1 MADKDN
7 AWGPAHEIGHIHQKA
22 INWPGCTESSNNL
35 FSNYVLYKLGKYC
48 SRGSELFHLAD
59 ARFVEGQA
67 WFDMGN
73 PHHMN
78 EDTEI
83 HMRMY
88 WQLWNYYHRCGY
100 NEKFWQTLFQ
110 LLRADRIDENNPGA
124 AQLKLAVKA
133 SQAAHEDLSDFF
145 ELWGL

>member
-1 MADKDN
+1 MPG
-7 AWGPAHEIGHIHQKA
+7 GPAHEIGHIHQKA

-100 NEKFWQTLFQ
+100 NENFGKRFSNYYGQIVLMRITRE
-110 LLRADRIDENNPGA
+110 LLN
-124 AQLKLAVKA
+124 
-133 SQAAHEDLSDFF
+133 
-145 ELWGL
+145 

>member
-1 MADKDN
+1 M
-7 AWGPAHEIGHIHQKA
+7 
-22 INWPGCTESSNNL
+22 
-35 FSNYVLYKLGKYC
+35 
-48 SRGSELFHLAD
+48 AD

-133 SQAAHEDLSDFF
+133 SQAAHEDLSDFLNCGDSLYRERVSSNNM
-145 ELWGL
+145 ELMIIL